1 MKHPTR
7 RARAQFWPDLLFWS
21 VVALCLAALFF
32 RFRAYVSRELAW
44 AYPFDYD
51 QTKYL
56 WISYSAFERLW
67 LAGAGSAV
75 GTLLR
80 EAAENGPLIH
90 IEALLLFL
98 VAGPSRL
105 SALSVHQVNLAAYVI
120 LFTGGVKHVTGS
132 RRMALLATGLAF
144 GSGPL
149 WFGGQIDYRLDFSA
163 MCMFGLFV
171 SLVMRSD
178 VFHRLG
184 WSLAAGGAAGAT
196 ILLRFLN
203 APYIAGIY
211 AVMLA
216 YYGFAAM
223 RRRSADGARR
233 LTGALASGLLGAA
246 IVLPFVWI
254 SRAEIYRYYV
264 VRQGLGAPPAIQD
277 PVALLLYYPKSLL
290 TDHLGLWLPAAAA
303 LAIGLSLMGIRW
315 PGAADRP
322 PARLG
327 DHFLF
332 LVVCAGVVYV
342 SLTAYAAF
350 EVVSPTVG
358 GVLVPV
364 FSWIVA
370 LGCWLLLRR
379 RLPSELTTQRA
390 AGAAAA
396 IAIGIGLWG
405 QTSHY
410 GRHTAFGLHERDF
423 RPIIEM
429 YDTIGAYSE
438 QARWQ
443 APIIAADSMRD
454 YFWAG
459 AVRVSYYERHGRLIG
474 FLGVLGASASVNPP
488 PREDMLSQLAAAHFL
503 ILAHQAGQIEY
514 PYALVP
520 ALEAIR
526 PEVER
531 FARARLTR
539 IGQYRIL
546 GRTVDLYA
554 RAASP

>member
-1 MKHPTR
+1 MAGGR
-7 RARAQFWPDLLFWS
+7 RFCR
-21 VVALCLAALFF
+21 
-32 RFRAYVSRELAW
+32 RH
-44 AYPFDYD
+44 
-51 QTKYL
+51 T
-56 WISYSAFERLW
+56 
-67 LAGAGSAV
+67 
-75 GTLLR
+75 LR

-233 LTGALASGLLGAA
+233 LTGASRPGFWGRRSCSPSSGSAA
-246 IVLPFVWI
+246 QRSTVTTSYGRDWARRP
-254 SRAEIYRYYV
+254 RYRT
-264 VRQGLGAPPAIQD
+264 RSPCSCTH
-277 PVALLLYYPKSLL
+277 PKSLL

-315 PGAADRP
+315 PGAADRQ

-531 FARARLTR
+531 FARAETDAH
-539 IGQYRIL
+539 
-546 GRTVDLYA
+546 RTVPDPRADGGSLRQGGEPMTAHTTAVHPKRVTMRSADVVAA
-554 RAASP
+554 RAPPA